1 MLLNLL
7 IKHNS
12 FKIILYLQL
21 ISIVFACT
29 TKEIKYASELDK
41 LIKGNQRF
49 ASLRPTHPNEDKKHM
64 LAESKAQH
72 PFAVVVCCSDSRVA
86 PELIF
91 DQGIGDLFVIR
102 TAGNVVGGLELGSIE
117 YAVEHFKC
125 KLIIVLGHENCGA
138 INAYI
143 NHDETPG
150 HIKEIIDSITKE
162 AEIKAIPKNDKD
174 RLDHCVI
181 ANTIHVSK
189 QIQSQSMLINEK
201 ISNHEL
207 QIVASR
213 YDLNDFKV
221 NILKY

>member
-1 MLLNLL
+1 MHLHPCNKYFFIKSTLLVLITAML
-7 IKHNS
+7 
-12 FKIILYLQL
+12 
-21 ISIVFACT
+21 VACT
-29 TKEIKYASELDK
+29 HQEIKKETGLDK
-41 LIKGNQRF
+41 LMKGNQRF
-49 ASLRPTHPNEDKKHM
+49 ASLRPTHPNEDQKHM
-64 LAESKAQH
+64 LEESKAQH

-102 TAGNVVGGLELGSIE
+102 TAGNIIGGLELGSIE

-125 KLIIVLGHENCGA
+125 KLIVVLGHENCGA
-138 INAYI
+138 IKAFI
-143 NHDETPG
+143 DHDEAPG

-162 AEIKAIPKNDKD
+162 SEIKAISINDKD
-174 RLDHCVI
+174 RLDHSVI

-189 QIQSQSMLINEK
+189 QISAQSSLIKEK
-201 ISNHEL
+201 IDNKQL

-221 NILKY
+221 SILKY

>member
-1 MLLNLL
+1 MLLNVTIRNFAL
-7 IKHNS
+7 
-12 FKIILYLQL
+12 KIILYTQL
-21 ISIVFACT
+21 LVVVTACSNQ
-29 TKEIKYASELDK
+29 KVKYDNALDQ
-41 LIKGNQRF
+41 LMKGNQRF
-49 ASLRPTHPNEDKKHM
+49 ASLRPKHPNEDQKHM

-102 TAGNVVGGLELGSIE
+102 TAGNIVGGLELGSIE

-138 INAYI
+138 IKAYI
-143 NHDETPG
+143 DQDETPG

-162 AEIKAIPKNDKD
+162 AEINAIPKSDKD

-189 QIQSQSMLINEK
+189 QIENQSPLIKEK
-201 ISNHEL
+201 ISKNQL
-207 QIVASR
+207 KIVASR

-221 NILKY
+221 NLLTY